1 MLKGSLGDEEYSE
14 FRRAIYDPETVHGM
28 IEGYRAGLGI
38 DNKHELHNRQI
49 GRMIACPTLW
59 LWSKYDDLEALYGD
73 IVGIW
78 KNWTPDVTG
87 EAIASVH
94 YMAEEAPYELTAE
107 LRHFLL
113 QHVPP

>member
-1 MLKGSLGDEEYSE
+1 M
-14 FRRAIYDPETVHGM
+14 A
-28 IEGYRAGLGI
+28 
-38 DNKHELHNRQI
+38 
-49 GRMIACPTLW
+49 TLW
-59 LWSKYDDLEALYGD
+59 GSGKT
-73 IVGIW
+73 
-78 KNWTPDVTG
+78 TPDVTG